1 MEAVNLLPAYA
12 RPRHRWLTAGE
23 ELSSRR
29 VLTAGGVAACVAVLG
44 LGAGFVHERSVVN
57 DKRATLADVQAQ
69 AATAD
74 AKAAPLRAAQ
84 AAAAARMATADTVS
98 SGRISWENLLADL
111 SRVLPSEVY
120 LQSMQAQSPTP
131 FGSAA
136 ATTTAPATTTPTATT
151 IPTAFT
157 ATGVASSQVR
167 VALVLDRLATLPWLS
182 DVTLQSLTNGAA
194 GGTSTTIA
202 AGDTFTVN
210 ATFNP
215 NGGAK

>member
-23 ELSSRR
+23 GISPRR
-29 VLTAGGVAACVAVLG
+29 VLTAGGVTACVAALG
-44 LGAGFVHERSVVN
+44 LGAGYVHERSVVN

-69 AATAD
+69 VATAD
-74 AKAAPLRAAQ
+74 AKAAPLRAVQ
-84 AAAAARMATADTVS
+84 AAAAARMAAADTVS
-98 SGRISWENLLADL
+98 SGRITWEKLLADL

-120 LQSMQAQSPTP
+120 LESLQAQSPTP
-131 FGSAA
+131 FGSAVA
-136 ATTTAPATTTPTATT
+136 STTAPVTTA
-151 IPTAFT
+151 PTAFT
-157 ATGVASSQVR
+157 ATGLASSQVR

-182 DVTLQSLTNGAA
+182 NVTLQSLTNGNA
-194 GGTSTTIA
+194 GTATTIA

>member
-23 ELSSRR
+23 DISPHR
-29 VLTAGGVAACVAVLG
+29 VLTAGGIAACVAVLG
-44 LGAGFVHERSVVN
+44 LGAGYAHERSVVN

-98 SGRISWENLLADL
+98 STRIAWEKVLADL

-120 LQSMQAQSPTP
+120 LQSLQAQSPTP

-136 ATTTAPATTTPTATT
+136 ASTTAPVTTT
-151 IPTAFT
+151 PTAFT

-182 DVTLQSLTNGAA
+182 DVTLQSLTNGTTA
-194 GGTSTTIA
+194 GTSTTIA

-215 NGGAK
+215 SGGAK

>member
-23 ELSSRR
+23 DISSRR
-29 VLTAGGVAACVAVLG
+29 VLTVGGVAACVVALG
-44 LGAGFVHERSVVN
+44 LGAGYVHERSVVN

-69 AATAD
+69 IATAD
-74 AKAAPLRAAQ
+74 VKAAPLRAAQ
-84 AAAAARMATADTVS
+84 AAAAARMTAAETVS
-98 SGRISWENLLADL
+98 SGRITWERLLADL

-120 LQSMQAQSPTP
+120 LQSLQAQSPTP

-136 ATTTAPATTTPTATT
+136 ASTTAPATGV
-151 IPTAFT
+151 PTAFT

-182 DVTLQSLTNGAA
+182 DVTLQSLMGGAS

-202 AGDTFTVN
+202 AGDTFTIN